1 MNSQTLDFELLE
13 AYLEGRLSE
22 KDMYL
27 VEREALEDPFVFD
40 ALEGLSN
47 SPRRQEMLSL
57 LQLQMRR
64 RVAQAPLNKKR
75 WNIQTHRISIAAAA
89 AMLFLTAGV
98 MFWMKNGAFDVEEK
112 GVVEVALTPMGDI
125 NKSSAETSSSNEVP
139 AKAESDIFLSTV
151 PTEMKRAEVGV
162 VSALEKK
169 DLGSKNLETV
179 PSEIIES
186 STMAVTSAA
195 PKMAAARSAMVARP
209 VFAGKVVD
217 ASTGEAI
224 VGATLIHE
232 IENVRYTT
240 SVTGEFRIQ
249 QTDENKNGKYKF
261 SAKGYVTQEV
271 SLDSFQ
277 EAKISLV
284 KEI

>member
-1 MNSQTLDFELLE
+1 MNSQTLDIELLE
-13 AYLEGRLSE
+13 AYLEGKLGE

-40 ALEGLSN
+40 AMEGLSN

-64 RVAQAPLNKKR
+64 RVAQAPLIKKR
-75 WNIQTHRISIAAAA
+75 WNIQTHRLSIAAAA
-89 AMLFLTAGV
+89 AMLFITAGV
-98 MFWMKNGAFDVEEK
+98 MFWMKNGAFETEQK
-112 GVVEVALTPMGDI
+112 GVVEVALTPIGDI
-125 NKSSAETSSSNEVP
+125 NKEKSVSDPLVKSN
-139 AKAESDIFLSTV
+139 ESDIVLSTT
-151 PTEMKRAEVGV
+151 PSELKKAEVGV
-162 VSALEKK
+162 VSALDKK
-169 DLGSKNLETV
+169 DVASKTSEIV
-179 PSEIIES
+179 PSESIAS
-186 STMAVTSAA
+186 SQMVVASAA
-195 PKMAAARSAMVARP
+195 PKMTAARSAMVARP

-217 ASTGEAI
+217 ASNGEAI

-232 IENVRYTT
+232 AENVKYTT
-240 SVTGEFRIQ
+240 SATGEFRFQ
-249 QTDENKNGKYKF
+249 LTDGNKNGKYKI